1 MAKAKQVKKAP
12 VRRTRVA
19 VAPEPAPEPAELE
32 GAPFAPEP
40 SWAPGKLLSPVDAA
54 ALRSPD
60 EAAEIAL
67 PRAAPR
73 QVRPTATILG
83 AQLGSEPLP
92 RGRFAPRRPAVRS
105 GPRADDIFA
114 EVGGDLAQYR
124 LENGTT
130 MRRIPPFEGGLQM
143 RSSPVL
149 VPTGPRTFSLY
160 CVAGSNR
167 MLWAGHYQEGDS
179 GTPVF
184 VGSKAMLVEG
194 GCLGD
199 PVLLPGPTGRADAVA
214 RLAVRITGGVVIY
227 DVGKDGS
234 LKPTCSGNFVLPIGE
249 VHGRI
254 AGLCDPI
261 ANVFV
266 PQSPLKNGFVNTG
279 DSKYGERLLP
289 PGPGEPNGDMCVI
302 NTTVPKTIFHL
313 FVPSGQKTLYF
324 RGTDTWT
331 VEEIPFRLDGM
342 AAEHVTP
349 TRTVVLGRMGQQLC
363 GFSFDVA
370 SDGKVKLNLAAPPFG
385 QAITGDPVL
394 FRAYAPDGDVHLA
407 AIVYAEVNKLLYLWY
422 DHGADSWSLLPP

>member
-1 MAKAKQVKKAP
+1 MAKAKQVKKAAP
-12 VRRTRVA
+12 VRRTRNA
-19 VAPEPAPEPAELE
+19 IAPEPVEAE
-32 GAPFAPEP
+32 GAAFEPEP

-67 PRAAPR
+67 PRAAPPR
-73 QVRPTATILG
+73 QVRPTATMLG
-83 AQLGSEPLP
+83 AQLAGDPLP
-92 RGRFAPRRPAVRS
+92 RSRFAPRRPAVRS

-114 EVGGDLAQYR
+114 ELDGTLVQYR

-130 MRRIPPFEGGLQM
+130 MRRISAFEGVANL

-149 VPTGPRTFSLY
+149 VPRGSQAFTLY
-160 CVAGSNR
+160 CVAGSGR
-167 MLWAGHYQEGDS
+167 MLWAGHFQAES
-179 GTPVF
+179 GTPAIA
-184 VGSKAMLVEG
+184 GSKAILAEG
-194 GCLGD
+194 GYLGD
-199 PVLLPGPTGRADAVA
+199 PVLLPGPTGRADVIA
-214 RLAVRITGGVVIY
+214 RLAVRVTAGVIIY
-227 DVGKDGS
+227 DAGTDGN
-234 LKPTCSGNFVLPIGE
+234 LKPTCSGNAVLPIGE

-266 PQSPLKNGFVNTG
+266 PQSPIKNGFLNTG
-279 DSKYGERLLP
+279 DSKYNERLLP
-289 PGPGEPNGDMCVI
+289 PGPGEPNGDICVI

-349 TRTVVLGRMGQQLC
+349 SRTVVLGRMGQQLC

-370 SDGKVKLNLAAPPFG
+370 SDGKVKLNPAAPPFG